1 MSGYPKSFWIG
12 TVIGGAVMVY
22 GVFGLLGVAAKTKP
36 SELALFVVGAAIA
49 HDLVVAPLVLGVA
62 AIVSKVAPRRLR
74 PPLAVVLIVGA
85 ITTLF
90 AFPFVRGYG
99 RISTNPSIL
108 PRDYGRGLAALLALI
123 VLGGVVWTVARLR
136 ST

>member
-12 TVIGGAVMVY
+12 TALGGAGMVY
-22 GVFGLLGVAAKTKP
+22 GFIGLLGAATKTNP
-36 SELALFVVGAAIA
+36 TELGLFLVGAAVA
-49 HDLVVAPLVLGVA
+49 HDLLVAPLVLGVA
-62 AIVSKVAPRRLR
+62 ALIRRFVPRRLR
-74 PPLAVVLIVGA
+74 TPLTAVLVVGA

-108 PRDYGRGLAALLALI
+108 PRDYGRGLAALLAVI
-123 VLGGVVWTVARLR
+123 ILGGVVWTLARLR